1 MIVSLRIDERLIHGQ
16 VAVTWT
22 KALQVDGIVVANDE
36 TANNDIQKMTLKM
49 AVPSGIKCIIKTVEE
64 AKELLRNPKAKDMRL
79 MVLTKTVKDA
89 VNIAEEFNDIEFVN
103 VGNVGK
109 MISEEKVVITKEV
122 SLTAEEVKAMKELIK
137 LYPETIFQSTPAME
151 KHLAKNIMKNKNI

>member
-16 VAVTWT
+16 VAMTWS
-22 KALQVDGIVVANDE
+22 KSLQIDGIIVANDE

-49 AVPSGIKCIIKTVEE
+49 AVPSGIKCIIKTVEN
-64 AKELLRNPKAKDMRL
+64 AKELLRNPKGKNMRL

-89 VNIAEEFNDIEFVN
+89 VSIAEEFSDIEFVN

-109 MISEEKVVITKEV
+109 MISEEKTVITKEV
-122 SLTAEEVKAMKELIK
+122 SLTVEEIKAMKELVE
-137 LYPETIFQSTPAME
+137 LYPETIFQATPAME
-151 KHLAKNIMKNKNI
+151 KHLARNIMKNK